1 MRKVLFVV
9 PFLPYPL
16 STGGHQ
22 AIFNGVAAAVAA
34 HAEVYLTYPEYA
46 DQGADREAMAQKLGA
61 DIHFFPYATYVNLK
75 REKVLSVIYKVKY
88 DLKRLIKGGATENPN
103 QNVYAQWWEQMAPRP
118 DAYCRF
124 VNDLVKQY
132 DIDIVQC
139 EMLST
144 MAFVLTLPEK
154 VTKYFVHHELGFVRK
169 SLHPIVKLEPLAS
182 SANLAINQLVEIN
195 LLNRFDTVVTLSGT
209 DSDKL
214 REAGI
219 TTHIL
224 TSFATV
230 NRQPEKSLE
239 FSRHTILSF
248 IGPEEHSPNKE
259 GVLWFL
265 DNCWKQ
271 LLDTNPDYELHIIG
285 KWTKDTQNKLSA
297 KYPRIH
303 FPGYVN
309 DLSAAIKN
317 TIMIVP
323 IRIGS
328 GIRMKIL
335 EAGMIGVPVVT
346 TTIGV
351 EGIPL
356 VNGENCFIADTPEA
370 FTQGILDLSDPE
382 LRAKFISSAQRVIA
396 DRYSLD
402 ALIRNRG
409 PLYQ

>member
-16 STGGHQ
+16 TTGGHQ

-34 HAEVYLTYPEYA
+34 DAEVYLTYPEYA
-46 DQGADREAMAQKLGA
+46 DQQADRKAMIQKLGT

-75 REKVLSVIYKVKY
+75 REKILSVIYKAKY
-88 DLKRLIKGGATENPN
+88 DLKRLIKGGATEDPN
-103 QNVYAQWWEQMAPRP
+103 QNIYGQWWEQMAPRP

-124 VNDLVKQY
+124 VNELVERY
-132 DIDIVQC
+132 DIDVVQC

-144 MAFVLTLPEK
+144 MAFVLTLPAK
-154 VTKYFVHHELGFVRK
+154 VKKYFVHHELGFVRK
-169 SLHPIVKLEPLAS
+169 SLHPIIKLEPLAS
-182 SANLAINQLVEIN
+182 SANLAINQLVEID
-195 LLNRFDTVVTLSGT
+195 LLNRFDTVVTLSRT

-214 REAGI
+214 RDAGV

-230 NRQPEKSLE
+230 SRPLEKSLAS
-239 FSRHTILSF
+239 SRHTVLSF

-265 DNCWKQ
+265 DNCWEK
-271 LLDTNPDYELHIIG
+271 LLGTNPDYEFHIIG
-285 KWTKDTQNKLSA
+285 KWTKDTQKKLSA
-297 KYPRIH
+297 KYPH
-303 FPGYVN
+303 VYFPGYVD

-356 VNGENCFIADTPEA
+356 VNGESCVIADTPEA
-370 FTQGILDLSDPE
+370 FTQGILNLSDPA
-382 LRAKFISSAQRVIA
+382 LREKFIRSAQQVIA
-396 DRYSLD
+396 DNYSLD
-402 ALIRNRG
+402 ALVKNRAH
-409 PLYQ
+409 LYQ